1 MGESKRLEQW
11 DVVPPIM
18 LDIEWK
24 WERWPQWKFVRTIAE
39 SLPYTDELYS
49 TLQRNKIFK
58 KISKIDD
65 EYVLYKKVGN
75 TINIAVV
82 TRPIEAQKN
91 MFLISMLW
99 TLFFGVLTYLLSR
112 YFVQSSLYR
121 LEKLRL
127 AVTDLDI
134 DNLHTEL
141 PLEWPESDEV
151 RIIGTKLQQS
161 LQKIRQQTNA
171 LKDFVSNASHELKT
185 PLMQIWSQADY
196 LLKAKTD
203 YEDWLHTI
211 KKTTKSMNSFIDN
224 LLTLAKIES
233 QENTSNIEK
242 IDISQIVKHSIQMHQ
257 SIYQAKNLEVISHI
271 TDWVEKEILPQHF
284 EIIINNIISNAF
296 KYTEKWSI
304 TVTVTGKSIT
314 IKDTWVGI
322 QKDNT
327 HKIRDKFRQEDSSKN
342 NRTSY
347 WLWLSLVKKTIDLY
361 GWKIE
366 VDSDT
371 WGTTFIITMK

>member
-1 MGESKRLEQW
+1 MGEWNRLEQW
-11 DVVPPIM
+11 NALPPII
-18 LDIEWK
+18 DVDEK

-39 SLPYTDELYS
+39 SLPYTDELYNK
-49 TLQRNKIFK
+49 LEKNKIFK
-58 KISKIDD
+58 RMSKLDD
-65 EYVLYKKVGN
+65 EYVLYKKVWDN
-75 TINIAVV
+75 IKIAVI
-82 TRPIEAQKN
+82 TRPIEAQRN
-91 MFLISMLW
+91 MLLISLLW
-99 TLFFGVLTYLLSR
+99 TLFFGIITYLLSR

-121 LEKLRL
+121 LEKLRI
-127 AVTDLDI
+127 AVSDLDI

-233 QENTSNIEK
+233 QENISTMQQ

-257 SIYQAKNLEVISHI
+257 SIYQDKKIDIISHI
-271 TDWVEKEILPQHF
+271 TDWVQKAILPQHF

-296 KYTEKWSI
+296 KYTEAWSI
-304 TVTVTGKSIT
+304 TITVTENNII

-322 QKDNT
+322 KKDNT
-327 HKIRDKFRQEDSSKN
+327 HRIREKFRQEDSSKN
-342 NRTSY
+342 NRASY
-347 WLWLSLVKKTIDLY
+347 GLWLSLVKKTIDLY
-361 GWKIE
+361 KWDIE
-366 VDSDT
+366 VESDE